1 MEYLTYYYRYTILHW
16 LWYNHTR
23 RHLPLLSPWQYL
35 KVAKFLSVVNKAPS
49 MRLIYVVSLSH
60 PTLLYHIK
68 IIPIW
73 KARRGSRLLL
83 RFSCFYTFLSLTA
96 YKIIEKKRNNKTFS
110 KKVSKKSCVRGHNRK
125 KESYLRN
132 MIIPTKGRKFRRKYA
147 SDKEPTNTRTYKSF
161 FSKKVSKSHFSV

>member
-60 PTLLYHIK
+60 PTLLYHK
-68 IIPIW
+68 DHTYM
-73 KARRGSRLLL
+73 KGSAW
-83 RFSCFYTFLSLTA
+83 FETFAAIFMFLHISTA
-96 YKIIEKKRNNKTFS
+96 NCLENYRKHKTFIE
-110 KKVSKKSCVRGHNRK
+110 KVSKKIVLGYTMEKRK
-125 KESYLRN
+125 FTCLINCSKFRHCLHYLRKLSN
-132 MIIPTKGRKFRRKYA
+132 LIR
-147 SDKEPTNTRTYKSF
+147 
-161 FSKKVSKSHFSV
+161 